1 MEKPKADMNSVEV
14 SKDATSKNQSAQD
27 GNHGEDCGTC
37 SKKVTDSQS
46 AIRCDI
52 CGFWYH
58 TGYEGMSPSLYTFLS
73 ENDLEESI
81 KWLCKKCNIMF
92 KSTYGTVLRLEEQH
106 KRLEEKVDALIER
119 MEVSTSSQSAV
130 GVEIKSLQKTVE
142 EAIDKQKLDV
152 NLDVGE
158 IVSTKLKEDQEE
170 LEEIRK
176 RRTSIIVHGLVESM
190 ADNVES
196 RKEEDENRFVDLLH
210 DIKCDDI
217 SVNCMYR
224 LGWRHE
230 DPSTNPRPLMV
241 VVASETQKEKVLHQS
256 KNLKFRNMN
265 NRVKIYIH
273 QDLTKKQRERRQLL
287 VKEKKDE
294 RL

>member
-1 MEKPKADMNSVEV
+1 
-14 SKDATSKNQSAQD
+14 
-27 GNHGEDCGTC
+27 
-37 SKKVTDSQS
+37 
-46 AIRCDI
+46 
-52 CGFWYH
+52 
-58 TGYEGMSPSLYTFLS
+58 
-73 ENDLEESI
+73 
-81 KWLCKKCNIMF
+81 
-92 KSTYGTVLRLEEQH
+92 
-106 KRLEEKVDALIER
+106 
-119 MEVSTSSQSAV
+119 
-130 GVEIKSLQKTVE
+130 
-142 EAIDKQKLDV
+142 V

-196 RKEEDENRFVDLLH
+196 RTEEDENRFVDLLH

-273 QDLTKKQRERRQLL
+273 QDLTKKQRERRQML
-287 VKEKKDE
+287 VKEKKRREALGEADLIIVNND
-294 RL
+294 RLVKRRQRQEQVETHQEQVESHQNQSQMYENSGQEVVLNGQRD